1 MGFKFTLFSNRCIF
15 IGLNFWWL
23 PSRHKF
29 DPKRLGTQTFQ
40 LHFHFLS
47 GVHNI
52 CACAVFVLTN
62 LLVWFKTCANLP
74 WWIVTLVHKMCLKVK
89 GWILNIAQCLCW
101 LIYLCVSKLVLA
113 FLGELWTCFT
123 KCAFN
128 WKGEFWNTYAF
139 RIRLGALESWF
150 LIKNSGVADVTVH
163 LALSKLICDRQIVI

>member
-1 MGFKFTLFSNRCIF
+1 MFK
-15 IGLNFWWL
+15 
-23 PSRHKF
+23 K
-29 DPKRLGTQTFQ
+29 
-40 LHFHFLS
+40 
-47 GVHNI
+47 
-52 CACAVFVLTN
+52 
-62 LLVWFKTCANLP
+62 CANLP

-163 LALSKLICDRQIVI
+163 LALSKLICDRQIVIKRFVLGPEWMVSSPFAGLPNRSVFRGKGPDAYLFAL

>member
-1 MGFKFTLFSNRCIF
+1 MSLWFLKGARCIL
-15 IGLNFWWL
+15 IGLNFWRL
-23 PSRHKF
+23 TSCHKF
-29 DPKRLGTQTFQ
+29 ASKQLGTQSLQ

-52 CACAVFVLTN
+52 CACM
-62 LLVWFKTCANLP
+62 FKKCANLP
-74 WWIVTLVHKMCLKVK
+74 RWIVTLVHKMCLQLK

>member
-1 MGFKFTLFSNRCIF
+1 MFK
-15 IGLNFWWL
+15 
-23 PSRHKF
+23 K
-29 DPKRLGTQTFQ
+29 
-40 LHFHFLS
+40 
-47 GVHNI
+47 
-52 CACAVFVLTN
+52 
-62 LLVWFKTCANLP
+62 CANLP

-139 RIRLGALESWF
+139 KIRLGALESWF

-163 LALSKLICDRQIVI
+163 LALSKRICDRQIVIKMFVLGLESMVSSVSNLVKPFGPEAPWVWAHSAQTQGAST